1 MRIYLVIFGAAVR
14 PDGTPSGTLQRR
26 VAGAL
31 AIGKQLDFICYMPT
45 GGAGAGGHV
54 EAEVMR
60 QMLID
65 AGTPPEA
72 IIVEPLARD
81 TLQSVRLCDS
91 LLRAQGDVAAVIPC
105 TSPYHLPRCALLL
118 RLLGWPVRIMKMP
131 GDAGVLQWHKLIW
144 YYLKEIIA
152 LPYDAVLLVFGRSG
166 EKNVGNLKS

>member
-31 AIGKQLDFICYMPT
+31 AIGKQLDFISYMPT
-45 GGAGAGGHV
+45 GGAGPNGHV

-60 QMLID
+60 EMLI
-65 AGTPPEA
+65 AGGALPEE

-81 TLQSVRLCDS
+81 TLESIRLCDA
-91 LLRAQGDVAAVIPC
+91 LLRAQGDVAAVVPC

-118 RLLGWPVRIMKMP
+118 RLRGWPVQVMKMP
-131 GDAGVLQWHKLIW
+131 GDAGILQWHKLIW
-144 YYLKEIIA
+144 YYLKEFIA
-152 LPYDAVLLVFGRSG
+152 LPYDAFLLILG
-166 EKNVGNLKS
+166 K

>member
-31 AIGKQLDFICYMPT
+31 AVGKQLDFVAYMPT
-45 GGAGAGGHV
+45 GGAGANGHV

-60 QMLID
+60 AMLID
-65 AGTPPEA
+65 GGVPPEE
-72 IIVEPLARD
+72 IIVEPHARD
-81 TLQSVRLCDS
+81 TLESILYCDD

-118 RLLGWPVRIMKMP
+118 RLRGWPVRIVKMP
-131 GDAGVLQWHKLIW
+131 GDAGILQWHKLIW

-152 LPYDAVLLVFGRSG
+152 LPYDAFLLMFRTRG
-166 EKNVGNLKS
+166 K